1 MAEWLD
7 VTFFQ
12 LDNAAFT
19 AMHALNQS
27 AGNFFTPFF
36 KLVSIFGDNGLFFI
50 ILGVVLLLFSKSRK
64 TGLTMLLSM
73 AVGGILVNLLLKNV
87 VARVRPFNASEEFKA
102 MWEAAGASFEK
113 SKSFPSGHT
122 NVTTNA
128 LLAIFLTTNKKKKW
142 WILLL
147 PLIMGASRVYLI
159 VHYLTDV
166 IGGLLTGIISGVL
179 GYIIATA
186 VYKLLDKYKGKKA
199 IAFIL
204 EADLMQIFKKKT
216 D

>member
-7 VTFFQ
+7 GTFFQ
-12 LDNAAFT
+12 LDKAAFT

-27 AGNFFTPFF
+27 AGDFFTPFF
-36 KLVSIFGDNGLFFI
+36 KFVSIFGDKGLFFI
-50 ILGVVLLLFSKSRK
+50 ILGVALLLFSKSRK
-64 TGLTMLLSM
+64 TGLSMLLAM
-73 AVGGILVNLLLKNV
+73 AVGGILVNVLLKNT

-102 MWEAAGASFEK
+102 MWEVAGASFEK
-113 SKSFPSGHT
+113 SKSFPSGHM
-122 NVTTNA
+122 NVTTNS
-128 LLAIFLTTNKKKKW
+128 LLAIFLTTNKKKNW

-166 IGGLLTGIISGVL
+166 IGGLLTGAISGVL

-186 VYKLLDKYKGKKA
+186 IYKLLDKYKEKKV
-199 IAFIL
+199 IDFIL
-204 EADLMQIFKKKT
+204 NADLMQIFKKKT